1 MAKTTEMKL
10 IELMILREDIDPVIE
25 FLGKKEN
32 FQFQN
37 QLDEGGQSGA
47 NPFRDVYERLQTVR
61 AFLGVE
67 DADGFAED
75 TTLPTDADHEAA
87 DEIITAVDKFRDEEV
102 KAAENQKRVND
113 AYNEVLAFSNLKLA
127 SSELDHL
134 SFLSL
139 RIGKI
144 DPSVLDELKFAIGNR
159 AVIVPLGEDKSR
171 ILTASSK
178 KGRFALDS
186 ELRNFGFI
194 PLELPKDFKGIPDD
208 VIDSLRIQTI
218 KSQQEM
224 DELTVQHKNYAE
236 THADTLRRLL
246 QTFSLGMQI
255 QTVRNGLE
263 STQLIY
269 RVTGWIPASDSD
281 VMMKNLDE
289 LTEGRI
295 AIREYNPDE
304 VPSVRSGREKVPVKL
319 THGKVVT
326 SFERMIFSYGSP
338 LYGTVDPT
346 PFVAFFFT
354 LLYGIMFG
362 DAGQGLVFLL
372 IGILFTTHA
381 VPWFKSWQKFGPVF
395 ICIGCSSIVMGLLT
409 GEFFC
414 NEEIL
419 KPFALWATGLFVG
432 KENAFAPIL
441 HMMPSSD
448 TIAKMF
454 YFFGFTIAVG
464 FIINS
469 IGIVINIV
477 NNFSLHRVGKAL
489 FGRTGIFG
497 AVFFWWIVAMV
508 IRIFAFGAS
517 IQLVDWI
524 VIGVTLFGVF
534 MEEPLTRLVQG
545 EHPIFENGVFGA
557 VIEGIV
563 ALLEVVSSTLS
574 NTVSFV
580 RVGAFALA
588 HAVLG
593 YIVFTLTELTGS
605 VGGIAVSIFGNA
617 VIIVLEGMIV
627 AIQVIRLQYYEF
639 FSKFFTETGK
649 EFIPFKFIYKAK

>member
-10 IELMILREDIDPVIE
+10 IELMVLREDIDPVLE

-37 QLDEGGQSGA
+37 ELTESGQNGA
-47 NPFRDVYERLQTVR
+47 NPARDVYERLQTAR
-61 AFLGVE
+61 AFLGVD
-67 DADGFAED
+67 DAEGFAED

-87 DEIITAVDKFRDEEV
+87 DEIITAVEKFREEEV
-102 KAAENQKRVND
+102 KVAENQKRVND

-144 DPSVLDELKFAIGNR
+144 DPSVLEELKFAIGNR
-159 AVIVPLGEDKSR
+159 AVIVPLGEDKTR

-186 ELRNFGFI
+186 ELRKFGFI

-224 DELTVQHKNYAE
+224 DELTTQHKNYAE

-246 QTFSLGMQI
+246 QTFSLGMQV
-255 QTVRNGLE
+255 QDVRNKLE

-269 RVTGWIPASDSD
+269 RVTGWIPAEDSDS
-281 VMMKNLDE
+281 MMKNLDD

-295 AIREYNPDE
+295 AIREYSPNE

-319 THGKVVT
+319 THGKVVQ

-477 NNFSLHRVGKAL
+477 NNFSLRRVGKAL

-497 AVFFWWIVAMV
+497 AVFFWWVVALV

-517 IQLVDWI
+517 IQLYDWI

-545 EHPIFENGVFGA
+545 ERPVFENGVFGA

-593 YIVFTLTELTGS
+593 YIVFTLTALTGS
-605 VGGIAVSIFGNA
+605 IGGIAVSIFGNA
-617 VIIVLEGMIV
+617 IIIVLEGMIV

-649 EFIPFKFIYKAK
+649 EFIPFKFVYKAK